1 MIKTD
6 FKKVDKALYTGK
18 VGRFDL
24 IEVPQQ
30 SYLMIDGSGN
40 PGTAPAYG
48 RALAALYGLSYGL
61 KFHGKPQG
69 VDHVVGPLEGL
80 WWADDMSSFTSR
92 DKEQWQWTMM
102 IRQPEWVTAAD
113 MAQVLESVVAKTAKK
128 RDATTDEAT
137 LRQVRLE
144 GLCEG
149 LVVQVLHIGSY
160 DEEGPV
166 LAEMHN
172 RFIPENG
179 LAMRGLHHEIYLG
192 DPRKVAPEKLKTILR
207 QPVSQT

>member
-6 FKKVDKALYTGK
+6 FKKVDKAQYTGK

-30 SYLMIDGSGN
+30 SYLMIDGAGN

-61 KFHGKPQG
+61 KFHGKPKG
-69 VDHVVGPLEGL
+69 LDHVVGPLEGL

-92 DKEQWQWTMM
+92 EKDQWQWTMM

-113 MAQVLESVVAKTAKK
+113 MAQVLEIVVAKTAKK

-137 LRQVRLE
+137 LRQVRFE